1 MASHAPVDSPDY
13 AAPTPTMDTVLEA
26 RSHST
31 TVARP
36 EDSPLPSRSVS
47 LGPETTLIEN
57 NENNDPTTTAGRK
70 RKLNSTSSRGVANL
84 TPDQL
89 AKKRAND
96 RQAQRAIR
104 ERTKSHI
111 EALEQQVRD
120 LSSQKPCLDLQ
131 AAVQHNERIRSE
143 NRELR
148 QGLKAVMDIIQPLL
162 ARPEITGESRLI
174 YYFNVD

>member
-1 MASHAPVDSPDY
+1 MASHTPVDSPDY
-13 AAPTPTMDTVLEA
+13 AASTPAADVSEG
-26 RSHST
+26 RSQPAT
-31 TVARP
+31 IPKP
-36 EDSPLPSRSVS
+36 EDSPLPSRSIS
-47 LGPETTLIEN
+47 LGAESVFAENYEN
-57 NENNDPTTTAGRK
+57 NGPATAAGRK

-104 ERTKSHI
+104 ERTKTHI

-120 LSSQKPCLDLQ
+120 LSSQKPFLDLQ
-131 AAVQHNERIRSE
+131 ATIQHNERVRAE

-148 QGLKAVMDIIQPLL
+148 RGLQAAMEIIQPLV
-162 ARPEITGESRLI
+162 ARPEIPGR
-174 YYFNVD
+174 

>member
-13 AAPTPTMDTVLEA
+13 AAPTPAADTVLEA

-31 TVARP
+31 TVAKA
-36 EDSPLPSRSVS
+36 EDSPLPSRSIS
-47 LGPETTLIEN
+47 LGPESTPTEN
-57 NENNDPTTTAGRK
+57 NENAGATTAGRK

-104 ERTKSHI
+104 ERTKCHI
-111 EALEQQVRD
+111 EALEQQVRE
-120 LSSQKPCLDLQ
+120 LSSQKPFLDLQ
-131 AAVQHNERIRSE
+131 AALQHNERVRSE

-148 QGLKAVMDIIQPLL
+148 QGLKAAMNIIQPLL
-162 ARPEITGESRLI
+162 ARPEIPGELHLI
-174 YYFNVD
+174 VLLIED